1 MGSGLVHADLP
12 AAKLLAERR
21 AGRRPHGS
29 YPTGGRR
36 CGNRRCGLVDVASV
50 HAGSTALALDGR
62 MGHRMRHRLL
72 DHRLLDVLAVARPR
86 DALGLRPCH
95 LFFHR
100 PLYGP
105 GAESGAEPHAF
116 DVHRLVGP
124 GGKRIQSHRR
134 GAGGRNPERLVRRRA
149 RVRRRI
155 APLGIAAARSHG
167 VLGDLAF
174 FPGSQDGCPGN
185 EARCWLRQRV
195 SSRRHRGNEGSP
207 ADCLFGL
214 LVVLAGAAPCARADD
229 LEVLH
234 HDAHF
239 GEGPIWYHGKI
250 FYIAPD
256 GTLSEKAAEVHS
268 ANGIVVSN
276 DGKTLYAI
284 ETEDHR
290 LIQFKIGPGGSL
302 SERRVFLDLDELTH
316 IGGHIYPDGVKIDS
330 KGHLYIGQN
339 PRDVHAPLAGTIFVV
354 DDTGKLL
361 RTLKLPSPGVPNLAL
376 RPDEKTVNVMALDQ
390 LDKPPYHGKVYA
402 IPNR

>member
-1 MGSGLVHADLP
+1 
-12 AAKLLAERR
+12 
-21 AGRRPHGS
+21 
-29 YPTGGRR
+29 
-36 CGNRRCGLVDVASV
+36 
-50 HAGSTALALDGR
+50 
-62 MGHRMRHRLL
+62 
-72 DHRLLDVLAVARPR
+72 
-86 DALGLRPCH
+86 
-95 LFFHR
+95 
-100 PLYGP
+100 
-105 GAESGAEPHAF
+105 
-116 DVHRLVGP
+116 
-124 GGKRIQSHRR
+124 
-134 GAGGRNPERLVRRRA
+134 
-149 RVRRRI
+149 
-155 APLGIAAARSHG
+155 
-167 VLGDLAF
+167 
-174 FPGSQDGCPGN
+174 
-185 EARCWLRQRV
+185 V

-229 LEVLH
+229 LEVLND
-234 HDAHF
+234 DAHF
-239 GEGPIWYHGKI
+239 AEGPIWYHGKLYYVEYDRNSVTTWDGARNAVFWSKQGCGPSAVIPTVRGEFLTTCYDSGSIGRISADGKDLPPYTHDKDGKRLVGPNDFAPDRHGGIYFTCSGTAPGPVIDGKI

-290 LIQFKIGPGGSL
+290 LIRFKIGPGGSL

-376 RPDEKTVNVMALDQ
+376 SPDEKTVYVMALDQ